1 MLVQYSIQQNN
12 GIPMLWIYLT
22 AHPTITVYKN
32 INFTHMHCKQNL
44 PKNSFLYFRKPESKQ
59 NHYRT
64 NQLYM

>member
-1 MLVQYSIQQNN
+1 
-12 GIPMLWIYLT
+12 MLWIYLT